1 MAFNDHSP
9 SQHEVQ
15 FRLMIESVTD
25 YAIFLL
31 DPNGKIT
38 TWNAGA
44 EAMKGY
50 KAEEI
55 IGEHFSCL
63 YTPEAQQQNQPDHA
77 LQTAAA
83 EGRIEDEG
91 WRVRKDGSRFW
102 ANVVI
107 TAIRDATGTVMGFG
121 KVTRD
126 LTLRKQAEEEIRI
139 SNETLERKV
148 RERTEE
154 LAKAHEALEAQNEQ
168 FRHMIEGVKDYAI
181 FTLDLEGMVV
191 TWNKGA
197 EQIYGYTEDEVV
209 GRHRSRFFTPE
220 DLALD
225 LPMRELREATA
236 MGRFS
241 EEGWRVRKDGTQ
253 FWANGTIT
261 AIIDDTGKVQRFV
274 KVVRDLT
281 ERKQIEEELRKNME
295 LLRLRDRAIQAVSQG
310 ILITDPNLPDNPI
323 IFASHGFE
331 KLSGYPTEEI
341 LGKNCRFLQGANTDT
356 DTVAHVRDCLHDG
369 HGCSVEILNYRKDGT
384 QFWNEL
390 TIFPLRNGHLSHFV
404 GIQQDVTD
412 RRRLEEQLRH
422 AQKMEAVGQL
432 AGGIAHDFNNLL
444 TVINGYSE
452 MILASLPVA
461 DPDRELLA
469 EVCKAG
475 ERAGTLTRQLLL
487 FSRQQVTDPR
497 VLDLNA
503 VVSDIEKMIRR
514 LIGEDV
520 LMTVN
525 LAPGLGPIKA
535 DLGQIEQVITNLCVN
550 ARDAMPEGGKLI
562 IETHNV
568 TLDNE
573 YARTHAAVLPG
584 EYTLLEIT
592 DTGTGMDDAT
602 KSRIFEPYFTTKAQG
617 KGTGLGLAVVFGIIK
632 QCGGHINVYSE
643 LSYGTTFKAYLP
655 QIQDHSAISK
665 SLNGIRLMPKGTE
678 TILLVEDE
686 NVVRA
691 LARHILTACG
701 YSVMEAENGRDAVL
715 LIENYLGPLDLLISD
730 VVMPHLGGRQL
741 AEKIVDLRPGIKTLF
756 LSGYSNDAVITHG
769 VLQAEFAFLQKP
781 FTPSG
786 LAMKVRD
793 VLDERASPAT

>member
-1 MAFNDHSP
+1 
-9 SQHEVQ
+9 
-15 FRLMIESVTD
+15 
-25 YAIFLL
+25 
-31 DPNGKIT
+31 
-38 TWNAGA
+38 
-44 EAMKGY
+44 
-50 KAEEI
+50 
-55 IGEHFSCL
+55 
-63 YTPEAQQQNQPDHA
+63 
-77 LQTAAA
+77 
-83 EGRIEDEG
+83 
-91 WRVRKDGSRFW
+91 
-102 ANVVI
+102 
-107 TAIRDATGTVMGFG
+107 
-121 KVTRD
+121 
-126 LTLRKQAEEEIRI
+126 
-139 SNETLERKV
+139 
-148 RERTEE
+148 
-154 LAKAHEALEAQNEQ
+154 
-168 FRHMIEGVKDYAI
+168 
-181 FTLDLEGMVV
+181 
-191 TWNKGA
+191 
-197 EQIYGYTEDEVV
+197 
-209 GRHRSRFFTPE
+209 
-220 DLALD
+220 
-225 LPMRELREATA
+225 
-236 MGRFS
+236 
-241 EEGWRVRKDGTQ
+241 
-253 FWANGTIT
+253 
-261 AIIDDTGKVQRFV
+261 
-274 KVVRDLT
+274 
-281 ERKQIEEELRKNME
+281 
-295 LLRLRDRAIQAVSQG
+295 
-310 ILITDPNLPDNPI
+310 
-323 IFASHGFE
+323 
-331 KLSGYPTEEI
+331 
-341 LGKNCRFLQGANTDT
+341 
-356 DTVAHVRDCLHDG
+356 
-369 HGCSVEILNYRKDGT
+369 
-384 QFWNEL
+384 
-390 TIFPLRNGHLSHFV
+390 
-404 GIQQDVTD
+404 
-412 RRRLEEQLRH
+412 
-422 AQKMEAVGQL
+422 
-432 AGGIAHDFNNLL
+432 
-444 TVINGYSE
+444 
-452 MILASLPVA
+452 
-461 DPDRELLA
+461 
-469 EVCKAG
+469 
-475 ERAGTLTRQLLL
+475 
-487 FSRQQVTDPR
+487 
-497 VLDLNA
+497 
-503 VVSDIEKMIRR
+503 

-520 LMTVN
+520 LMTLN